1 MTIARTKLAK
11 FLDMTKGK
19 IFTAIFTKKDGTLR
33 KMNCRKGV
41 KAFTQGGVNKVVQ
54 MSNDYITVFDMKI
67 HEYRTLNLGTVI
79 SVKFKGEEHQVI

>member
-1 MTIARTKLAK
+1 MTIARTKLVK

-41 KAFTQGGVNKVVQ
+41 KAFTQGGVNRVVQ

-79 SVKFKGEEHQVI
+79 SVKFKGEEYQII